1 MRDVFLKKW
10 NHAGRMVRLEYEDG
24 TEVFVSKTDF
34 NRAFGCIVSA
44 PKADVIRDFAI
55 KEGENNE

>member
-1 MRDVFLKKW
+1 MKDVFLKKW
-10 NHAGRMVRLEYEDG
+10 NYAGSKVRLEYEDG

-34 NRAFGCIVSA
+34 DRAFGCIVSA
-44 PKADVIRDFAI
+44 PKADIIRDFAI

>member
-1 MRDVFLKKW
+1 MKDVSLRIW
-10 NHAGRMVRLEYEDG
+10 NDVGDKVRLEYEDG
-24 TEVFVSKTDF
+24 TEVFVTKTDF

-44 PKADVIRDFAI
+44 PKADIIRDFAI